1 MEKTNELAL
10 NFFQD
15 IQQGTLEYCFRGI
28 FTKSITENILSLAE
42 TNLEKENSK
51 SAVKRRVYFIMVE
64 GLQNVTRHQEIKEA
78 DEQNRGFFLIQLR
91 GGNYF
96 VTTGNTIENDKIG
109 DLQQKLEMVNSLD
122 QSSLKKYYR
131 EILENGELSTK
142 GGAGLGLI
150 EMSRKSGNK
159 LHYSFKKIDEKISY
173 FYFHTQIPAE
183 SNAEMPQL
191 APTIEE
197 GSLDK
202 IINFHELLNQ
212 ENIILS
218 FKGIFDQE
226 NLLNILKMIEE
237 QMKSTPQSI
246 KIFNIILEQ
255 LQNTVKHGDVL
266 NNEKTGKPGIFFI
279 SKNEKS
285 FAITTGNYILSKNY
299 EALKNKIDY
308 VNLLENEE
316 LNDIYD
322 KVLLDIDSVSAKKT
336 GLGLI
341 DMRIKSENKLL
352 ASFYN
357 LSPEHYFY
365 TITIRINKSV
375 EKIKSLYIKSSEDTP
390 EVILDAENG
399 IFSIS
404 KRSYPENAI
413 EFYDTII
420 EWIKR
425 YSKHPNKETIF
436 VFDFEYFNTASSKQ
450 IMKLILEIEKISTK
464 SNITISWKYKDIDE
478 DMLSLG
484 LRFQRLVDLNFEF
497 NEVKTI

>member
-1 MEKTNELAL
+1 MT
-10 NFFQD
+10 
-15 IQQGTLEYCFRGI
+15 
-28 FTKSITENILSLAE
+28 
-42 TNLEKENSK
+42 
-51 SAVKRRVYFIMVE
+51 
-64 GLQNVTRHQEIKEA
+64 
-78 DEQNRGFFLIQLR
+78 
-91 GGNYF
+91 
-96 VTTGNTIENDKIG
+96 
-109 DLQQKLEMVNSLD
+109 
-122 QSSLKKYYR
+122 
-131 EILENGELSTK
+131 
-142 GGAGLGLI
+142 
-150 EMSRKSGNK
+150 
-159 LHYSFKKIDEKISY
+159 
-173 FYFHTQIPAE
+173 
-183 SNAEMPQL
+183 
-191 APTIEE
+191 
-197 GSLDK
+197 
-202 IINFHELLNQ
+202 
-212 ENIILS
+212 
-218 FKGIFDQE
+218 
-226 NLLNILKMIEE
+226 EE

-255 LQNTVKHGDVL
+255 LQNTVKHGEVL

-450 IMKLILEIEKISTK
+450 IMKLILEIEKMATR

-497 NEVKTI
+497 NEVKTV